1 MEAPFGRAGRLSRPA
16 FPSTFFLP
24 GGILFP
30 ESPKARK
37 PESPKARKP
46 ESTKAFM
53 DVIVAYLRICVSGW
67 LYEAMAFKNAGRP
80 L

>member
-37 PESPKARKP
+37 PESPKA
-46 ESTKAFM
+46 FM
-53 DVIVAYLRICVSGW
+53 DVIVAYLRIWVA
-67 LYEAMAFKNAGRP
+67 L
-80 L
+80 